1 MRRFLQQLRQSVRR
15 ATRHPATDSGNP
27 QTERRELPPSN
38 TTTPL
43 DEGRA
48 LDAILCSLDEGL
60 CIVDAQWH
68 ILRLNPQAEI
78 LFGAPAHDLKGRPA
92 YQLIAPGPE
101 EFRHECLV
109 TDSSIPPLQSGLPY
123 RTDNGFL
130 LRQDGQLTPISLT
143 ITPISRDG
151 VVSGA
156 VLTFRDLTTQKEA
169 ESHQVENS
177 ALLRRLQTGMVGLA
191 SNQAI
196 YRGQLTE
203 AFHLITRVTAQS
215 LRVARV
221 GIWFFAPDHAV
232 LRCADLYDQPGDQH
246 SNGIEQPAALY
257 PQYFS
262 SLEAGE
268 MIVADEAQSDPRTVE
283 FAAHHLLP
291 LGITSMLHVP
301 IRAEGILVGALHC
314 EHIGTPRV
322 WTTEEQQFAASVANT
337 VSLAVEAADR
347 HKAETETKRAEQFL
361 DSVIENLPIMVYV
374 KEAEQLRFTRWNRAA
389 EELTGFSRDLILG
402 RTGHDFFRK
411 EEADRFTLHDREA
424 LRSGRLIEVASEE
437 IHTQHRG
444 VRLLRTKKLPVM
456 DEQGRPRFLLG
467 IAEDITD
474 RSAHESILHESEE
487 KYREL
492 FESSR
497 DAIMIL
503 ASPNWNFTACNPATV
518 QLFGA
523 RDAEHFT
530 SLGPWDVSPEHQP
543 DGEESM
549 VKAPKM
555 IGMALQEGSHSFE
568 WLHKRV
574 GGPAF
579 LASVQLT
586 RITLKGTTGLQATVR
601 DITEQRRSEA
611 TLQAYSTF
619 QKAMLDNAGHAIIS
633 CKPDGMIQVFNPAAE
648 ALLGYSADELVG
660 KQTPGIFHDL
670 DEVVARARQFSAELG
685 TTIEPG
691 FDVFVE
697 KCRRN
702 LPNEHEWA
710 YVCKDGTRKTVLLNV
725 TALREADGRITGYLG
740 IATDITP
747 LKLTAQELV
756 SAKEAAEAANV
767 AKSRFLANMSHEI
780 RTPLNGVLGMTEL
793 LLSTS
798 LSAKQQSLLET
809 VRRSGVALLE
819 VINDILDFSKIEAG
833 KLELEQVEFGL
844 RQVVEEAVEL
854 FAGSAGNKKLE
865 LTYFIPADVPD
876 SLVGDAV
883 RLRQILLNLIGNA
896 IKFTAQ
902 GEVTVAFALA
912 EQHADTLT
920 LACRVRDTG
929 IGIPDAA
936 QAQLFTAFTQ
946 ADGSTTRR
954 FGGTGLGLA
963 IVKQLVQLMGGEVGL
978 VSAPGQGTTFS
989 FTFTVTR
996 GSAHAA
1002 YPPLAERHLA
1012 GRQILI
1018 VDDMRTNLEILA
1030 THLQSWGATVFTAE
1044 SADDALLQLEH
1055 FRHKQQQIDMAILDL
1070 RMPGRD
1076 GVDLARSIKE
1086 QAAYQNLPL
1095 IALSS
1100 VERLSDES
1108 DVTHRLFHSFLRKPV
1123 RQSLLRDCLTRAL
1136 GGSAGPVPHS
1146 PEFAATPRPRVD
1158 ARILLAEDNPV
1169 NQDVASSM
1177 LEMLGCRITIA
1188 PNGRAAV
1195 EAATTGRFD
1204 LILMDCQ
1211 MPEMDG
1217 FTATAAIR
1225 RQEATATDRR
1235 HVPIIALTANA
1246 MEGDRAR
1253 CLAAGMDDYLTK
1265 PFTVAQLY
1273 AFLTQWLTPRPAEES
1288 ETDQAPSTHAANT
1301 HEPAATEEAPVPT
1314 TIDKAAWD
1322 AILSLQRPGRPD
1334 ILARVLATYL
1344 DDSRQLV
1351 EQIRSAV
1358 QSQDSVALSQAA
1370 HRLKS
1375 SSAQLGILATAAHCK
1390 ELEALGRRARIDEA
1404 AHRLS
1409 QLIEAH
1415 QFACA
1420 AITSELQQRS
1430 AR

>member
-1 MRRFLQQLRQSVRR
+1 MRRLLQQLRQSVRR
-15 ATRHPATDSGNP
+15 ASRQLATDSGDSK
-27 QTERRELPPSN
+27 TERRKIPPSN
-38 TTTPL
+38 TPTCL
-43 DEGRA
+43 DEGHV
-48 LDAILCSLDEGL
+48 LDAVLCSLDEGL
-60 CIVDAQWH
+60 CIVDTQWH

-78 LFGAPAHDLKGRPA
+78 LFGAPARDLKGRPA

-109 TDSSIPPLQSGLPY
+109 TDNSVPPLQSGLPY
-123 RTDNGFL
+123 GTDNGLL

-143 ITPISRDG
+143 ITPMSHDG
-151 VVSGA
+151 VVNGA
-156 VLTFRDLTTQKEA
+156 VLTFRDLTAQKEA
-169 ESHQVENS
+169 ESHQIENS

-196 YRGQLTE
+196 YRGQLSE
-203 AFHLITRVTAQS
+203 AFHLITRVTTQS

-221 GIWFFAPDHAV
+221 SIWFYAPDHAV

-246 SNGIEQPAALY
+246 SHGIEQPAALY

-268 MIVADEAQSDPRTVE
+268 MIVANEAQSDPRTVE
-283 FAAHHLLP
+283 FAAHHLRP
-291 LGITSMLHVP
+291 LGITSMLNVP

-374 KEAEQLRFTRWNRAA
+374 KEADQLRFTRWNRAA
-389 EELTGFSRDLILG
+389 EELTGFSRELILG
-402 RTGHDFFRK
+402 RTSHDFFCK
-411 EEADRFTLHDREA
+411 EEADRFTRHDREA

-474 RSAHESILHESEE
+474 RTAHESILHESEK

-503 ASPNWNFTACNPATV
+503 SSPNWNFTACNPATI

-555 IGMALQEGSHSFE
+555 IGIALQEGSHNFE

-574 GGPAF
+574 GGPSF

-586 RITLKGTTGLQATVR
+586 RITLKGPPGLQATVR

-611 TLQAYSTF
+611 ALQAYSTF

-670 DEVVARARQFSAELG
+670 DEVVARARQFSKELG
-685 TTIEPG
+685 STIEPG

-740 IATDITP
+740 IASDITP
-747 LKLTAQELV
+747 LKLAAQELV

-798 LSAKQQSLLET
+798 LAAKHQSLLET
-809 VRRSGVALLE
+809 ARRAGVARLE

-854 FAGSAGNKKLE
+854 FAGSAGNKNLE

-876 SLVGDAV
+876 SLVGDPV

-896 IKFTAQ
+896 IKFTTQ

-920 LACRVRDTG
+920 LACQVRDTG

-954 FGGTGLGLA
+954 FGGTGLGLT

-978 VSAPGQGTTFS
+978 VSALGQGTTFS
-989 FTFTVTR
+989 FTFTVR
-996 GSAHAA
+996 LGSSQAI
-1002 YPPLAERHLA
+1002 YLPLA
-1012 GRQILI
+1012 GRQILM
-1018 VDDMRTNLEILA
+1018 VDDTRTNLEILA
-1030 THLQSWGATVFTAE
+1030 THLRSWGAPALTAE
-1044 SADDALLQLEH
+1044 SADDAPLQLEH
-1055 FRHKQQQIDMAILDL
+1055 FQHTQHRIDMAILYL

-1076 GVDLARSIKE
+1076 GVDLARSIKH

-1100 VERLSDES
+1100 VERLSDDS
-1108 DVTHRLFHSFLRKPV
+1108 DVPHRLFHSFLRKPV
-1123 RQSLLRDCLTRAL
+1123 RQSLLKDRLTRVL
-1136 GGSAGPVPHS
+1136 GGAAGPVPHS
-1146 PEFAATPRPRVD
+1146 PESAATPRPRVD
-1158 ARILLAEDNPV
+1158 AHILLAEDNPV

-1225 RQEATATDRR
+1225 RQEATASDRR
-1235 HVPIIALTANA
+1235 HVPVIALTANA

-1265 PFTVAQLY
+1265 PFTVAQLH
-1273 AFLTQWLTPRPAEES
+1273 AFLTQWLTPQSAKAS
-1288 ETDQAPSTHAANT
+1288 ETDQASSPHTTDAD
-1301 HEPAATEEAPVPT
+1301 EPAATEEAPVST
-1314 TIDKAAWD
+1314 TIDKTAWD

-1344 DDSRQLV
+1344 DDSRLLV

-1375 SSAQLGILATAAHCK
+1375 SSAQLGVLATAAHCK
-1390 ELEALGRRARIDEA
+1390 ELETLGRLARIDEA
-1404 AHRLS
+1404 AHLLS

-1420 AITSELQQRS
+1420 AITSELRQRS

>member
-1 MRRFLQQLRQSVRR
+1 MRRLLQRLRQSVRR
-15 ATRHPATDSGNP
+15 ATRQPATDPGDP
-27 QTERRELPPSN
+27 QTERQEIRPSN
-38 TTTPL
+38 KAESL

-48 LDAILCSLDEGL
+48 LDAVLCSLDEGL

-78 LFGAPAHDLKGRPA
+78 LFAAAAHDLKGRPA

-109 TDSSIPPLQSGLPY
+109 TDSSSPPLKSGLPY
-123 RTDNGFL
+123 RTDNGLL
-130 LRQDGQLTPISLT
+130 LRQDGQLMPISLT
-143 ITPISRDG
+143 VTPMSHDG
-151 VVSGA
+151 VVSGT
-156 VLTFRDLTTQKEA
+156 VLTFRDLTAQKEA
-169 ESHQVENS
+169 DSHQVEHS
-177 ALLRRLQTGMVGLA
+177 TLLRRLQAGMVGLA

-203 AFHLITRVTAQS
+203 AFHLITRVTTQS
-215 LRVARV
+215 LHVARV
-221 GIWFFAPDHAV
+221 SIWLYASDHAV
-232 LRCADLYDQPGDQH
+232 LRCADLYEQPGNQH
-246 SNGIEQPAALY
+246 SNGIKLPAALY

-268 MIVADEAQSDPRTVE
+268 MVVADEAQSDPRTVE
-283 FAAHHLLP
+283 FAAQHLLP
-291 LGITSMLHVP
+291 LGITSMLNVP
-301 IRAEGILVGALHC
+301 IRAEGSLVGALHC
-314 EHIGTPRV
+314 EHIGAPRV

-347 HKAETETKRAEQFL
+347 HKAETETKHAEQFL
-361 DSVIENLPIMVYV
+361 DSVIENLPMMVYV

-389 EELTGFSRDLILG
+389 EALTGFSRELILG
-402 RTGHDFFRK
+402 RTDHDFFRK
-411 EEADRFTLHDREA
+411 EEADRFTRHDREA

-437 IHTQHRG
+437 MHTQHRG

-474 RSAHESILHESEE
+474 RTTHESSLHESEE

-503 ASPNWNFTACNPATV
+503 SAPNWNFTACNPATV

-555 IGMALQEGSHSFE
+555 IGIALQEGSHNFE

-586 RITLKGTTGLQATVR
+586 RITLKGPPGLQATVR

-611 TLQAYSTF
+611 ALQAYSTF

-648 ALLGYSADELVG
+648 ALLGYNADELVG

-670 DEVVARARQFSAELG
+670 DEVVARARQFSKELG

-740 IATDITP
+740 IASDITP
-747 LKLTAQELV
+747 LKLAAQELV

-793 LLSTS
+793 LLNTS

-844 RQVVEEAVEL
+844 RQVVEEAVEI

-865 LTYFIPADVPD
+865 LTCFIPADVPD
-876 SLVGDAV
+876 SIVGDPV

-896 IKFTAQ
+896 IKFTTQ
-902 GEVTVAFALA
+902 GEVAVAVALTK
-912 EQHADTLT
+912 QHADTFT
-920 LACRVRDTG
+920 LACQVRDTG
-929 IGIPDAA
+929 MGIPHTA

-1002 YPPLAERHLA
+1002 YPPLAEHHLA

-1018 VDDMRTNLEILA
+1018 VDDTRTNLEILA
-1030 THLQSWGATVFTAE
+1030 THLRNWGATVFTAE
-1044 SADDALLQLEH
+1044 SADDTLLQLEH
-1055 FRHKQQQIDMAILDL
+1055 FRHRQHRIDMAILDL
-1070 RMPGRD
+1070 RMPDRD
-1076 GVDLARSIKE
+1076 GVDLARSIK
-1086 QAAYQNLPL
+1086 QQTAYRSLPL

-1100 VERLSDES
+1100 VEGLSDES
-1108 DVTHRLFHSFLRKPV
+1108 DATHQLFHSVLRKPV
-1123 RQSLLRDCLTRAL
+1123 RQSLLKDCLTQVL
-1136 GGSAGPVPHS
+1136 GGSAGTVTPS
-1146 PEFAATPRPRVD
+1146 PQSSAAPRPRVE
-1158 ARILLAEDNPV
+1158 AHILLAEDNPV

-1217 FTATAAIR
+1217 YTATATIR
-1225 RQEATATDRR
+1225 RQETTAADRR
-1235 HVPIIALTANA
+1235 HLPIIALTANA

-1253 CLAAGMDDYLTK
+1253 CLAAGMDDYLAK
-1265 PFTVAQLY
+1265 PFTVAQLQPL
-1273 AFLTQWLTPRPAEES
+1273 LTQWLAPMPPRTSEPDPAP
-1288 ETDQAPSTHAANT
+1288 ASTE
-1301 HEPAATEEAPVPT
+1301 EPALEAG
-1314 TIDKAAWD
+1314 IDKTVWD
-1322 AILSLQRPGRPD
+1322 AILSLQRPGQPD
-1334 ILARVLATYL
+1334 ILTRVLTTYL
-1344 DDSRQLV
+1344 DDSRLLV
-1351 EQIRSAV
+1351 EHIRAAV
-1358 QSQDSVALSQAA
+1358 QAHDPVALAQAA

-1375 SSAQLGILATAAHCK
+1375 SSAQLGVLATAAHCK
-1390 ELEALGRRARIDEA
+1390 ALETLGRLARIDEA
-1404 AHRLS
+1404 AHLLA
-1409 QLIEAH
+1409 QLTEAH
-1415 QFACA
+1415 QA
-1420 AITSELQQRS
+1420 ASAIITTELQYR
-1430 AR
+1430 AAA

>member
-1 MRRFLQQLRQSVRR
+1 MRRFLQRLRQSVRR
-15 ATRHPATDSGNP
+15 TSGQLATDSGDS
-27 QTERRELPPSN
+27 QTEHREIPPSN
-38 TTTPL
+38 TPLSL

-48 LDAILCSLDEGL
+48 LDAVLCSLEEGL

-78 LFGAPAHDLKGRPA
+78 LIGAPAHGLKGRPA

-109 TDSSIPPLQSGLPY
+109 TDRSIPPLQSGLPY
-123 RTDNGFL
+123 RTDNGLL

-143 ITPISRDG
+143 ITPMSHDG
-151 VVSGA
+151 VVRGA
-156 VLTFRDLTTQKEA
+156 VLTFRDLTAQKEA
-169 ESHQVENS
+169 ESHQIENS
-177 ALLRRLQTGMVGLA
+177 ALLRRLQTGMVRLA

-203 AFHLITRVTAQS
+203 AFHLITRVTTQS

-221 GIWFFAPDHAV
+221 SIWFYAPDHAV

-246 SNGIEQPAALY
+246 SHGIEQPAALY

-268 MIVADEAQSDPRTVE
+268 MIVANEAQADPRTVE

-291 LGITSMLHVP
+291 LGITSMLNVP

-389 EELTGFSRDLILG
+389 EELTGFSRELILG
-402 RTGHDFFRK
+402 RTGHHFFRK
-411 EEADRFTLHDREA
+411 EEADRFTRHDREA

-474 RSAHESILHESEE
+474 RTAHESSLHESEE

-503 ASPNWNFTACNPATV
+503 SAPNWNFTACNPATV

-555 IGMALQEGSHSFE
+555 IGIALQEGSHNFE

-574 GGPAF
+574 GGPSF

-586 RITLKGTTGLQATVR
+586 RITLKGPPGLQATVR

-611 TLQAYSTF
+611 ALQAYSTF

-670 DEVVARARQFSAELG
+670 DEVVARARQFSKELG
-685 TTIEPG
+685 STIEPG

-740 IATDITP
+740 IASDITP
-747 LKLTAQELV
+747 LKLAAQELV

-844 RQVVEEAVEL
+844 RQVVEEAVEI

-865 LTYFIPADVPD
+865 LTCFIPSDIPD
-876 SLVGDAV
+876 NVVGDPV

-896 IKFTAQ
+896 IKFTTQ
-902 GEVTVAFALA
+902 GEVAVAFALTK
-912 EQHADTLT
+912 QHAYTLT
-920 LACRVRDTG
+920 LACQVRDTG
-929 IGIPDAA
+929 MGIPHAA

-978 VSAPGQGTTFS
+978 VSALGQGTTFS
-989 FTFTVTR
+989 FTFTVR
-996 GSAHAA
+996 LGSSQAI
-1002 YPPLAERHLA
+1002 YLPLA

-1018 VDDMRTNLEILA
+1018 VDDTRTNLEILA
-1030 THLQSWGATVFTAE
+1030 T
-1044 SADDALLQLEH
+1044 
-1055 FRHKQQQIDMAILDL
+1055 
-1070 RMPGRD
+1070 
-1076 GVDLARSIKE
+1076 
-1086 QAAYQNLPL
+1086 
-1095 IALSS
+1095 
-1100 VERLSDES
+1100 
-1108 DVTHRLFHSFLRKPV
+1108 
-1123 RQSLLRDCLTRAL
+1123 LLR
-1136 GGSAGPVPHS
+1136 G
-1146 PEFAATPRPRVD
+1146 
-1158 ARILLAEDNPV
+1158 
-1169 NQDVASSM
+1169 
-1177 LEMLGCRITIA
+1177 
-1188 PNGRAAV
+1188 
-1195 EAATTGRFD
+1195 
-1204 LILMDCQ
+1204 
-1211 MPEMDG
+1211 
-1217 FTATAAIR
+1217 
-1225 RQEATATDRR
+1225 
-1235 HVPIIALTANA
+1235 
-1246 MEGDRAR
+1246 
-1253 CLAAGMDDYLTK
+1253 
-1265 PFTVAQLY
+1265 
-1273 AFLTQWLTPRPAEES
+1273 
-1288 ETDQAPSTHAANT
+1288 
-1301 HEPAATEEAPVPT
+1301 
-1314 TIDKAAWD
+1314 
-1322 AILSLQRPGRPD
+1322 
-1334 ILARVLATYL
+1334 
-1344 DDSRQLV
+1344 
-1351 EQIRSAV
+1351 
-1358 QSQDSVALSQAA
+1358 
-1370 HRLKS
+1370 
-1375 SSAQLGILATAAHCK
+1375 
-1390 ELEALGRRARIDEA
+1390 
-1404 AHRLS
+1404 
-1409 QLIEAH
+1409 
-1415 QFACA
+1415 
-1420 AITSELQQRS
+1420 
-1430 AR
+1430 

>member
-38 TTTPL
+38 TPTSL

-143 ITPISRDG
+143 ITPMSHDG
-151 VVSGA
+151 VVNGA
-156 VLTFRDLTTQKEA
+156 VLTFRNLTAQREA

-203 AFHLITRVTAQS
+203 AFHLITRVAAQS

-291 LGITSMLHVP
+291 LGITSMLNVP

-411 EEADRFTLHDREA
+411 EEADRFTRHDREA

-611 TLQAYSTF
+611 ALQAYSTF

-896 IKFTAQ
+896 IKFTTQ

-1076 GVDLARSIKE
+1076 GVDLARSIKQ

-1288 ETDQAPSTHAANT
+1288 ETDQAPSTHAADT